1 MNGTQSSLVLI
12 FCAVLCS
19 NLFSSDARPQQ
30 DNEKGETISGEPKIT
45 SSYTRGRCGK
55 HNACGTKNL
64 SENCTQ
70 NEVNSFETKF
80 GEWPHM
86 CAILKKRIIGDN
98 TKLEFWAGASLISP
112 GILLTAAHWVK

>member
-1 MNGTQSSLVLI
+1 MNRTQSSLVLV

-30 DNEKGETISGEPKIT
+30 DNENGDTISGEPKIT

-70 NEVNSFETKF
+70 DEVNRFETKF

-86 CAILKKRIIGDN
+86 CAVLNKKNVGGRAVN
-98 TKLEFWAGASLISP
+98 LYVCGASLIAP
-112 GILLTAAHWVK
+112 GVALTGAHCVR

>member
-1 MNGTQSSLVLI
+1 MNTTQSNLLLI
-12 FCAVLCS
+12 FCAVLCN
-19 NLFSSDARPQQ
+19 NLLSSDARPQP
-30 DNEKGETISGEPKIT
+30 DIEKEETISVKSKTKRSETK
-45 SSYTRGRCGK
+45 GRCGK
-55 HNACGTKNL
+55 HNVCGTKNL

-70 NEVNSFETKF
+70 EDVNSFETKF

-86 CAILKKRIIGDN
+86 CAILKKRIVGDD